1 MMERGLLGEH
11 LRQHSQPNADR
22 STDGRPDQDLN
33 RRANTFDPRFHRSFS
48 SPLDRAPVNSLA
60 SAEGENLL
68 ISSKVMFFLDSLR
81 INDGNAQH
89 QGIDAQEDH
98 GGGHVIPP
106 PAPAPLKCRP
116 YCKQKEHDGKYPHE
130 ACDSIVFFNCLVHCL
145 FHGVHVS
152 LNQRIHGHP
161 ENAGQEEQALNS
173 GNVSSTIDVE
183 NNHLTHGCIGDA

>member
-1 MMERGLLGEH
+1 MMEHGLLGEH

-48 SPLDRAPVNSLA
+48 SPLNRVPVNSLA

-81 INDGNAQH
+81 INDGNTQH
-89 QGIDAQEDH
+89 QGIDAQEGH

-106 PAPAPLKCRP
+106 NPS
-116 YCKQKEHDGKYPHE
+116 
-130 ACDSIVFFNCLVHCL
+130 SIEMPPI
-145 FHGVHVS
+145 S
-152 LNQRIHGHP
+152 QAKRTRWRI
-161 ENAGQEEQALNS
+161 
-173 GNVSSTIDVE
+173 ST
-183 NNHLTHGCIGDA
+183 

>member
-33 RRANTFDPRFHRSFS
+33 RRANTFDPRFHRPFS

-68 ISSKVMFFLDSLR
+68 ISSKVIFFLDSLR
-81 INDGNAQH
+81 INDGNTQH

-106 PAPAPLKCRP
+106 QPQL
-116 YCKQKEHDGKYPHE
+116 H
-130 ACDSIVFFNCLVHCL
+130 
-145 FHGVHVS
+145 
-152 LNQRIHGHP
+152 
-161 ENAGQEEQALNS
+161 
-173 GNVSSTIDVE
+173 
-183 NNHLTHGCIGDA
+183 